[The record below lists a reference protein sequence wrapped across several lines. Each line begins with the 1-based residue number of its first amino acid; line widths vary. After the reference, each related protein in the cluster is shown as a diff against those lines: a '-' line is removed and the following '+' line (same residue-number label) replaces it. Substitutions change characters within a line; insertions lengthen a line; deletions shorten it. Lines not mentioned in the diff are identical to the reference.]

1 MNTSTEL
8 NNSDT
13 ARRVITTLKGLKN
26 RWNFIEPNFKLQE
39 FFSKG
44 LGISPLTAQLL
55 INRGIDNIASADNF
69 INSTLNSF
77 HDPYQMKDMDKAVQR
92 IMHAIKSK
100 EKIFI
105 YGDYDVDGI
114 TSTSLL
120 ILFFREMNV
129 DASYYI
135 PKRAGEGYGLNLN
148 AINKIKGQG
157 GKLIITVDCGI
168 TAVKEGKALKEM
180 GLDLIITDHHQL
192 SANLPEAVAILHPG
206 QEDCKYPFKSLAG
219 VGIVFKL
226 IKSLRRAFKEIGL
239 PHEKIP
245 NLKKHLDLVSLGTI
259 ADIAPLLGEN
269 HVIAKYGLKEISKT
283 NKAGLKALKTIVG
296 INGREVTVTDVG
308 FLIGPRINAAGRLG
322 DADAAVRLLTTD
334 NEDEA
339 LEIAK
344 HLDSENRKRQ
354 LIQDDILKE
363 VRAMIESKC
372 SLANERAIILS
383 SSNWHLGVIGI
394 VASKVVEEYNKP
406 TILISVDGE
415 YGKGSARGIPSF
427 HLYESLRR
435 CGDFLV
441 DFGGHKYAAGLT
453 IKSDMIDK
461 FKEYFQK
468 VTAEVLNTDD
478 CIPKIDIDASIGLAE
493 LDYSLTEEINR
504 IGPFGPSN
512 PPPLFCSMGVE
523 IMGEPIVMGKN
534 NVHIRMDVDDGSEVM
549 EVVGFNFSY
558 LIDKI
563 DYSSKYD
570 IVYTPMMNNWK
581 GNKRIQL
588 KLMDIRKSDI

>member
-1 MNTSTEL
+1 MNL
-8 NNSDT
+8 
-13 ARRVITTLKGLKN
+13 IKN
-26 RWNFIEPNFKLQE
+26 RWNFIEPNLELQE
-39 FFSKG
+39 SFSKG
-44 LGISPLTAQLL
+44 LGISTITAQLL
-55 INRGIDNIASADNF
+55 INRGIDNLDSAGNF

-92 IMHAIKSK
+92 IIHAIKSK

-114 TSTSLL
+114 TATSLL
-120 ILFFREMNV
+120 ILFFRELNV

-148 AINKIKGQG
+148 AISRIKEQG

-168 TAVKEGKALKEM
+168 TAVKEAKALKEM

-192 SANLPEAVAILHPG
+192 SSNLPEAVAILHPG
-206 QEDCKYPFKSLAG
+206 QEDCNYPFKSLAG

-239 PHEKIP
+239 LQEKIP
-245 NLKKHLDLVSLGTI
+245 NLRKHLDLVSLGTI

-269 HVIAKYGLKEISKT
+269 HIIAKYGLKEISRT
-283 NKAGLKALKTIVG
+283 DKAGLKALKTIVG
-296 INGREVTVTDVG
+296 VNGRDVTVTDVG

-322 DADAAVRLLTTD
+322 AADAAVRLLTTE

-339 LEIAK
+339 FEIAR

-354 LIQDDILKE
+354 LIQDDILRE
-363 VRAMIESKC
+363 VRVMIESQRH
-372 SLANERAIILS
+372 SENSRAIILS

-394 VASKVVEEYNKP
+394 VASKIVEEYNKP

-427 HLYESLRR
+427 HLYESLQK

-453 IKSDMIDK
+453 IKSEMIDK

-468 VTAEVLNTDD
+468 VAAEALNTDD
-478 CIPKIDIDASIGLAE
+478 CIPQIDIDVSIGLAE
-493 LDYSLTEEINR
+493 LDYTLTEEINR
-504 IGPFGPSN
+504 IGPFGQSN
-512 PPPLFCSMGVE
+512 PPPLFCSRGVE
-523 IMGEPIVMGKN
+523 VSGEPVVIGKN
-534 NVHIRMDVDDGSEVM
+534 NGHIRMDVDDGSEIM

-558 LIDKI
+558 LIDRI
-563 DYSSKYD
+563 DYGSKYD
-570 IVYTPMMNNWK
+570 IVYTPIINNWK

-588 KLMDIRKSDI
+588 KLVDIKKSDI

>member
-1 MNTSTEL
+1 MNL
-8 NNSDT
+8 
-13 ARRVITTLKGLKN
+13 IKN
-26 RWNFIEPNFKLQE
+26 RWNFIKPNLELQKS
-39 FFSKG
+39 FSKG
-44 LGISPLTAQLL
+44 LGISPITAQLL
-55 INRGIDNIASADNF
+55 INRGIDNLDSAGNF

-92 IMHAIKSK
+92 IIHSIKSK

-114 TSTSLL
+114 TATSLL

-135 PKRAGEGYGLNLN
+135 PKRAGECYGLNLN
-148 AINKIKGQG
+148 AISWIKEQG

-192 SANLPEAVAILHPG
+192 SGNLPEAVAILHPG
-206 QEDCKYPFKSLAG
+206 QKDCKYPFKSLAG

-226 IKSLRRAFKEIGL
+226 IKSLRSAFKEMGM
-239 PHEKIP
+239 PQEKIP

-322 DADAAVRLLTTD
+322 DADAAVRLLTT
-334 NEDEA
+334 NSEEEA

-344 HLDSENRKRQ
+344 YLDSENRRRQ
-354 LIQDDILKE
+354 LIQDDILRE
-363 VRAMIESKC
+363 VRAMIESQC
-372 SLANERAIILS
+372 SMENDRAIILS

-394 VASKVVEEYNKP
+394 VASKVLEEYNKP

-415 YGKGSARGIPSF
+415 YGRGSARGIPSF
-427 HLYESLRR
+427 HLYESLRK
-435 CGDFLV
+435 CGDLLV

-468 VTAEVLNTDD
+468 VTSETLKIEE
-478 CIPKIDIDASIGLAE
+478 CIPQIDIDMSIE
-493 LDYSLTEEINR
+493 LSDMDYSLAEEINK
-504 IGPFGPSN
+504 IGPFGP
-512 PPPLFCSMGVE
+512 
-523 IMGEPIVMGKN
+523 
-534 NVHIRMDVDDGSEVM
+534 
-549 EVVGFNFSY
+549 
-558 LIDKI
+558 
-563 DYSSKYD
+563 
-570 IVYTPMMNNWK
+570 
-581 GNKRIQL
+581 
-588 KLMDIRKSDI
+588 

>member
-1 MNTSTEL
+1 MNL
-8 NNSDT
+8 
-13 ARRVITTLKGLKN
+13 IKN
-26 RWNFIEPNFKLQE
+26 RWNFIKPNLELQKS
-39 FFSKG
+39 FSKG
-44 LGISPLTAQLL
+44 LGISPITAQLL
-55 INRGIDNIASADNF
+55 INRGIDNLDSAGNF

-92 IMHAIKSK
+92 IIHSIKSK

-114 TSTSLL
+114 TATSLL

-148 AINKIKGQG
+148 AISWIKEQG

-192 SANLPEAVAILHPG
+192 SGNLPEAVAILHPG
-206 QEDCKYPFKSLAG
+206 QKDCKYPFKSLAG

-226 IKSLRRAFKEIGL
+226 IKSLRSAFKKMGM
-239 PHEKIP
+239 PQEKIP

-269 HVIAKYGLKEISKT
+269 HIIAKYGLKEIGKT
-283 NKAGLKALKTIVG
+283 SKAGLKALKTIVG
-296 INGREVTVTDVG
+296 INGRDITVTDVG

-322 DADAAVRLLTTD
+322 AADAAVRLLTTN

-339 LEIAK
+339 FEIAR

-354 LIQDDILKE
+354 LIQDDILRE
-363 VRAMIESKC
+363 VRAMIESQC
-372 SLANERAIILS
+372 HVENNRAIIFS

-394 VASKVVEEYNKP
+394 VASKIVEEYNKP

-427 HLYESLRR
+427 HLYESLQK
-435 CGDFLV
+435 CEDFLV

-453 IKSDMIDK
+453 IKSEMIDK
-461 FKEYFQK
+461 FKDYFQT
-468 VTAEVLNTDD
+468 VAAEVLNKDD
-478 CIPKIDIDASIGLAE
+478 CISQIDIDASIELAE
-493 LDYSLTEEINR
+493 LDYSLTKEINR
-504 IGPFGPSN
+504 IGPFGQSN
-512 PPPLFCSMGVE
+512 PPPLFCSRSVE
-523 IMGEPIVMGKN
+523 IAGEPVVIGKN
-534 NVHIRMDVDDGSEVM
+534 NGHIRMDVDDGSEIM

-558 LIDKI
+558 LINEINSD
-563 DYSSKYD
+563 DSYD
-570 IVYTPMMNNWK
+570 IVYTPIINRWK
-581 GNKRIQL
+581 GNERVQL
-588 KLMDIRKSDI
+588 KLVDIRKADI